1 MKINIDLRTQL
12 NKDPKDWA
20 KVSVDA
26 VLAGSQAQV
35 RNVLQMAL
43 QDIQRLAQER
53 EVLTTAYVDAQ
64 ARKGDNDREEIEV

>member
-1 MKINIDLRTQL
+1 VKINIDLRTQL